1 MRRQSGYSL
10 MEIMTAIGI
19 LAISAAIAFPS
30 LIGWRNKAQLG
41 RAARDVYSNFQKA
54 KIEAA
59 RRNTACTITFTANGY
74 TVYIDANDSWGP
86 DSPPDTIINS
96 TNWTQ
101 YPGVS
106 LAAIPFAAPAGS
118 IVFAPNGFPNDN
130 TGALAGGT
138 VLLNDQ
144 GGNTS
149 SITLS
154 PAGNVRI
161 N

>member
-1 MRRQSGYSL
+1 
-10 MEIMTAIGI
+10 MELLTVIGI
-19 LAISAAIAFPS
+19 LAIAAAIALPS
-30 LIGWRNKAQLG
+30 LIGWRDRAKLG
-41 RAARDVYSNFQKA
+41 QAARDVYSNFQKA

-86 DSPPDTIINS
+86 DGPDTVINS
-96 TNWTQ
+96 TNWSQ

-106 LAAIPFAAPAGS
+106 LAGLPFAAPAGS

-138 VLLNDQ
+138 VLINGR
-144 GGNTS
+144 GGRTS

-161 N
+161 D